1 MQHYNRARTCSYLP
15 VPCDFFFHAEFMNNS
30 ARGLNLNAT
39 VITPTPLEKQV
50 EDSYVQIRHVRGD
63 DSTVIAKRD
72 IEPNTRLMVFPGRV
86 IPKARE
92 NGTNARYSWAFF
104 RLLSRE
110 RKVDWT
116 TYTISA
122 RGAEFDAYAGK
133 FVTEPPPQGKP
144 NVRVVYNF
152 TRLPTP
158 TLEYWTSKPVKKG
171 EALYVCFSED
181 TRQRGSAT
189 MSACKKSPGAQ
200 YLTKFEMPGRSVWSR
215 RRDVPGTTRPTPTQI
230 EGLLENMFQT
240 QTPKRRRTSINNP
253 GRATQRQR
261 SHTVGSPRTNAR
273 NAAQNTG
280 RQAPRNTNN
289 NAGASGSRPITR
301 SATTNATRLVN
312 KNVAALLLSMAG
324 RQTSQ
329 SSQNNQQA
337 RNVTNQQAR
346 NRPPSPAS
354 LEKSRANLLGSIT
367 LNEIMRLRPNLIPHH
382 TLPNRATQP
391 NARRNLNTQG
401 QQAQGPRDTQ
411 HAASNSAKWNHVEKN
426 IRDGTIRVLFNTML
440 RTLQLFGEA
449 ASVVL
454 QTPVSKMKNRSTVGM
469 GGVRVTVK
477 PQPSTGLTTIDVS
490 HVNPL
495 RTNERLTVVVFERRE
510 QGELHAFLKELK
522 IQGGG
527 MTLVFKVIDPP
538 PGSVKVTLIPGVQ
551 SNRPPQPQE
560 MKDTRDTLINVATKF
575 IGRDFD
581 TLANPPRGPI
591 MRVLRGDAKTWARHL
606 TLRGGPVHHIIT
618 SPASRQT

>member
-1 MQHYNRARTCSYLP
+1 
-15 VPCDFFFHAEFMNNS
+15 MNNS

-39 VITPTPLEKQV
+39 VITPTPLEKQL
-50 EDSYVQIRHVRGD
+50 EDSYVQIRHVRGGI
-63 DSTVIAKRD
+63 STVIATRD
-72 IEPNTRLMVFPGRV
+72 IEQNTRLVVFPGRV

-104 RLLSRE
+104 RLLPRE

-189 MSACKKSPGAQ
+189 MSACKNSPGAQ

-253 GRATQRQR
+253 GRATQRRR
-261 SHTVGSPRTNAR
+261 SNGVGSGQAAGPSARTNNNAR
-273 NAAQNTG
+273 NAAQNA
-280 RQAPRNTNN
+280 RNNTN
-289 NAGASGSRPITR
+289 AGPSTSRPITR
-301 SATTNATRLVN
+301 RATTNATRLVD

-324 RQTSQ
+324 GQTSQ
-329 SSQNNQQA
+329 SSQNN
-337 RNVTNQQAR
+337 RQAR

-354 LEKSRANLLGSIT
+354 LEKSRENLMGSIT

-382 TLPNRATQP
+382 TLPIRATQP
-391 NARRNLNTQG
+391 NARRNLNNQG
-401 QQAQGPRDTQ
+401 QRAQAPRGTQ
-411 HAASNSAKWNHVEKN
+411 HVASNSAKWNRVEKN
-426 IRDGTIRVLFNTML
+426 IRDGTIRVIFNTML

-449 ASVVL
+449 ASSAL
-454 QTPVSKMKNRSTVGM
+454 QTPVSKMKNRSNVGM
-469 GGVRVTVK
+469 RGVRVTVK
-477 PQPSTGLTTIDVS
+477 PKLETGLTTIDVS
-490 HVNPL
+490 HVNH
-495 RTNERLTVVVFERRE
+495 NERLTVVVFERHE
-510 QGELHAFLKELK
+510 KGELYTFLEELK

-527 MTLVFKVIDPP
+527 MTLVFEVIAPP

-575 IGRDFD
+575 IGREFD

-606 TLRGGPVHHIIT
+606 TLRAGPVHHII
-618 SPASRQT
+618 P